1 LIVTETIV
9 TTLAMFEP
17 NELSPR
23 PGSPEYREHV
33 ERGAVE
39 LARVFR
45 EATDA
50 MRRHWTAFSA
60 QCQMLDDVMAPH
72 QEGMYPSR
80 HFDVNLHYDGSRHS
94 DYGDKSGIETI
105 ISKMN
110 VKVWTL
116 LVNHLGIKNL
126 MSIKRREEFDR
137 QIEKGDVPEVTE
149 ANILNVILGLA
160 DRAAEFATEAA
171 KETLSLLT
179 PANGHYKTNSGF
191 RVGKRVVLPHYV
203 ERCWDGRSF
212 RVNYYRDANITAIDG
227 TFHVL
232 DEKGLIADRKS
243 PLAVAIAECQDGRG
257 ETDYFSFKC
266 YKNGNLH
273 IEFKR
278 QDLVKKLNGLAT
290 GEYVL
295 GQDVD

>member
-1 LIVTETIV
+1 MDATTIN
-9 TTLAMFEP
+9 TTLALF
-17 NELSPR
+17 SPSDLAPT

-33 ERGAVE
+33 ERGATE

-45 EATDA
+45 EATGS
-50 MRRHWTAFSA
+50 MRRHWAEFAA
-60 QCQMLDDVMAPH
+60 QCQLLDDVMAPH
-72 QEGMYPSR
+72 QEGPYKR
-80 HFDVNLHYDGSRHS
+80 NYFDVELYYDGSRHS
-94 DYGDKSGIETI
+94 DRHERSGVDAI
-105 ISKMN
+105 IAKMN
-110 VKVWTL
+110 VKVWSL

-126 MSIKRREEFDR
+126 MSIKRREEFDK

-171 KETLSLLT
+171 KETLALLT
-179 PANGHYKTNSGF
+179 PSNGRYKTNSGF
-191 RVGKRVVLPHYV
+191 KVGKRVVLPSYV
-203 ERCWDGRSF
+203 ERCWDGTSF
-212 RVNYYRDANITAIDG
+212 RVNYYRDANVTAIDG

-232 DEKGLIADRKS
+232 DEKGLITDRRS
-243 PLAVAIAECQDGRG
+243 PLYTAIAECRDGRG
-257 ETDYFSFKC
+257 ETPYFLFKC

-278 QDLVKKLNGLAT
+278 LDLVQKLNGLAT

-295 GQDVD
+295 GEE